1 MATAARQIHTIST
14 DELRN
19 VSVDMS
25 AMLADDEVITGAPSI
40 QCSADLVITNE
51 QYNSAAIDI
60 NGETVAIGKA
70 VQFTVESTAPGK
82 YRIEVL
88 ANTSE
93 GQVVE
98 GAITLNVSSSA
109 Y

>member
-1 MATAARQIHTIST
+1 MVTAARQIHTIST

-25 AMLADDEVITGAPSI
+25 AMLADDEVITGAPSV

-51 QYNSAAIDI
+51 QYNSAAIEI

-70 VQFTVESTAPGK
+70 VQFTVESSVAGK

-98 GAITLNVSSSA
+98 GAITLSVSNST